1 MLACCLSWAW
11 SLDRSTSA
19 PPPCHLVCIWS
30 ESTVDIP
37 PVTFVIDDYPHSKSK
52 VLSVLRRKLDF
63 VARNHLTQPDM
74 KNCYHLIIKYNFKS
88 YMESKCTKWY
98 VWYEAVS
105 TPKRKQNIIVNEAIN
120 DMNYSQVSATTALH
134 SLSACKNLP
143 YVKMS
148 VFAIVRP
155 V

>member
-1 MLACCLSWAW
+1 MLFELSLIAW
-11 SLDRSTSA
+11 PKYFRATSMSPCVYLIWKHSRYSTSNI
-19 PPPCHLVCIWS
+19 CHWW
-30 ESTVDIP
+30 P
-37 PVTFVIDDYPHSKSK
+37 YRSKSK
-52 VLSVLRRKLDF
+52 ALSVLRRKLDF

-88 YMESKCTKWY
+88 YTESKCTKWY

-105 TPKRKQNIIVNEAIN
+105 TPKRKQNIVVNEAIN